1 MHRFRLVLAALM
13 LLATSAHAG
22 IDAAGTTSA
31 NFLSVGNGAAILS
44 MGGAAIGTGGS
55 LNAAAWNP
63 ASLGLLAGPQYSI
76 SHATLA
82 MQTSQDWL
90 AAGGRFRNGATRW
103 SLNAIYEND
112 GDFEGRDALGA
123 STGTFNASNLAF
135 GAQFARPFGQVFS
148 LGAGV
153 KWVNEYLGEVT
164 GSGLCFDLGVQG
176 HSGAFGFGAAAR
188 NIGGS
193 MKFDSGSFPMPAV
206 YGAGASWADPVRG
219 LRFNLDANFPS
230 DYYND
235 VRFGAEWMWQ
245 NRIALR
251 TGYRMEVGAQGG
263 EPLGGPTFGMGA
275 GTNGMWVDY
284 AFLSGQ
290 SETQGAHR
298 LSFSVH
304 PGFMNPGGFAMA
316 PAQIASS
323 EQLAIVREPAQQAKP
338 EKPAKPADPPV
349 AIVREPVK
357 SAEQPVAIVRE
368 PVKPAQPAEPPVA
381 IVRESA
387 PAPKPAVSAPVAAPV
402 AVATPLV
409 VPSAPAPKLPAPVLR
424 VTEARASAPAPEPA
438 PVVPTVRIEAPV
450 AADAAAPDARL
461 VAIVRRPMATG
472 KPARVPKLVVPKFEE
487 PKPEPVAIVREPAK
501 PAAAAPAIEAPV
513 AVAPKPAP
521 RKEEPKPAV
530 QLAASAPSAAV
541 VVPPSAPS
549 TEPIARPNTNVV
561 SVAPPAPRPAQIVVQ
576 KNQTLADIAKLY
588 DNSVPAL
595 MMENNLV
602 SDQVKP
608 GQKLKLPPAG
618 KK

>member
-1 MHRFRLVLAALM
+1 MHRFRLALAALM

-82 MQTSQDWL
+82 MESSQDWL

-176 HSGAFGFGAAAR
+176 HTGSFGFGAAAR

-193 MKFDSGSFPMPAV
+193 MKFDSGNFPMPAV
-206 YGAGASWADPVRG
+206 YGVGASWADPVRG

-245 NRIALR
+245 NRVALR
-251 TGYRMEVGAQGG
+251 TGYRMEVGSQAG

-316 PAQIASS
+316 PTPIGPSD
-323 EQLAIVREPAQQAKP
+323 QLAIVREPSKP
-338 EKPAKPADPPV
+338 
-349 AIVREPVK
+349 
-357 SAEQPVAIVRE
+357 AEQPVAIVRE
-368 PVKPAQPAEPPVA
+368 PAKPAEPPVA
-381 IVRESA
+381 IVRE
-387 PAPKPAVSAPVAAPV
+387 PAKPADKPVAIVREPAKPAVSLPVPTPAPV
-402 AVATPLV
+402 AVVTPAPPA
-409 VPSAPAPKLPAPVLR
+409 PSAPKLPAPVLR
-424 VTEARASAPAPEPA
+424 VTDARETVAAVVPVTPPAPPA
-438 PVVPTVRIEAPV
+438 PSVRIEAP
-450 AADAAAPDARL
+450 ADADAVTPDARL
-461 VAIVRRPMATG
+461 VAIVRRPMTTG
-472 KPARVPKLVVPKFEE
+472 KPARVPKLVVPKMVEPKPVE
-487 PKPEPVAIVREPAK
+487 PKPEPVAIVREPVK
-501 PAAAAPAIEAPV
+501 PAAPAPAVEAPV
-513 AVAPKPAP
+513 AVA
-521 RKEEPKPAV
+521 PKPAV
-530 QLAASAPSAAV
+530 QLAASAPVAPV
-541 VVPPSAPS
+541 VVPQSAPS
-549 TEPIARPNTNVV
+549 TEPIARPSANVV
-561 SVAPPAPRPAQIVVQ
+561 RVTPPAPAPRPAQIVVQ

-588 DNSVPAL
+588 DNSVPSL

-608 GQKLKLPPAG
+608 GQKLRLPPAG

>member
-1 MHRFRLVLAALM
+1 MHRSRFALAVLM
-13 LLATSAHAG
+13 LLATSAQAG

-31 NFLSVGNGAAILS
+31 NFLSVGNGAAIVS

-82 MQTSQDWL
+82 METSQDWL
-90 AAGGRFRNGATRW
+90 SAGGRFRNGATRW
-103 SLNAIYEND
+103 SLSAIYEND
-112 GDFEGRDALGA
+112 GDFEGRDAFGA

-135 GAQFARPFGQVFS
+135 GAGFARPFGEVFS

-153 KWVNEYLGEVT
+153 KWVNEYLGEVS

-193 MKFDSGSFPMPAV
+193 MKFDSGSYPMPAV
-206 YGAGASWADPVRG
+206 YGVGASWADPVRG
-219 LRFNLDANFPS
+219 LRLNLDANFPS

-245 NRIALR
+245 NRVALR
-251 TGYRMEVGAQGG
+251 TGYRMEVGATGG

-284 AFLSGQ
+284 AFLAGQ
-290 SETQGAHR
+290 TETQGAHR

-316 PAQIASS
+316 PTPVAPRDP
-323 EQLAIVREPAQQAKP
+323 LAIVREPA
-338 EKPAKPADPPV
+338 KPAEQQPV
-349 AIVREPVK
+349 AIVREPAKPAEQQPVAIVREPAKPAEQQPVAIVREPAKPAEQQPVAIVREPAKPAVSMPAAAPPVAVASPKLPAPVLRVSNASEPVAAVAPVPVVRIEAPADAGAESPEARQIAVAPRPLRTDK
-357 SAEQPVAIVRE
+357 SARVPKLVVPKAEPVAIVRE
-368 PVKPAQPAEPPVA
+368 PVKPAQPAEAPVA
-381 IVRESA
+381 VVA
-387 PAPKPAVSAPVAAPV
+387 PAPARPVAAP
-402 AVATPLV
+402 P
-409 VPSAPAPKLPAPVLR
+409 
-424 VTEARASAPAPEPA
+424 
-438 PVVPTVRIEAPV
+438 
-450 AADAAAPDARL
+450 
-461 VAIVRRPMATG
+461 RRD
-472 KPARVPKLVVPKFEE
+472 E
-487 PKPEPVAIVREPAK
+487 PKPDM
-501 PAAAAPAIEAPV
+501 
-513 AVAPKPAP
+513 
-521 RKEEPKPAV
+521 
-530 QLAASAPSAAV
+530 QLAASAPVTPV
-541 VVPPSAPS
+541 VVPQSAPS
-549 TEPIARPNTNVV
+549 TEPIARPAAPVV
-561 SVAPPAPRPAQIVVQ
+561 PAKPAARPAQIVVQ

-608 GQKLKLPPAG
+608 GQKIKLPPAG